1 MMRTKKRRSKFQATK
16 INPKRFHPVQL
27 RYLMVLLPISI
38 VMLLP
43 LLFIFNHAFK
53 PFEELF
59 AFPPRF
65 LVINPTF
72 ANFRNLF
79 ALTGTSGIPMSR
91 YLFNSL
97 IVTALVIVISILI
110 ATMAGYALSKLNF
123 KGKKVLNEINTIALM
138 FVGVAVTIPRYLI
151 IEKLGLID
159 SFWIHVLP
167 YLAVPVG
174 LFLVKQFIDQIP
186 SELIDAAR
194 IDGANDWQIYSRI
207 VIPLVKPAIA
217 TIMILSFQ
225 TVWNSADT
233 SATYINTDS
242 LKTFAFYMGTL
253 TTNTNA
259 VAGQGMAAAAS
270 LIMFVPNLVIFII
283 LQSKVIDTMAHSG
296 IK

>member
-1 MMRTKKRRSKFQATK
+1 MKKKRRSKFQATK
-16 INPKRFHPVQL
+16 INPSRFHPVQI
-27 RYLMVLLPISI
+27 RYLLVLLPISL

-43 LLFIFNHAFK
+43 LLFIFNHALK

-65 LVINPTF
+65 LVKNPTLV
-72 ANFRNLF
+72 NFRNLF

-97 IVTALVIVISILI
+97 IVTILVIVISILI
-110 ATMAGYALSKLNF
+110 STMAGYALSKLNF
-123 KGKKVLNEINTIALM
+123 KGKRLLNEINTIALM

-167 YLAVPVG
+167 YLAIPVG

-186 SELIDAAR
+186 SDLIDAAR
-194 IDGANDWQIYSRI
+194 IDGANDWQIYRKI
-207 VIPLVKPAIA
+207 VVPLIKPAIA

-270 LIMFVPNLVIFII
+270 LIMFVPNLIIFII